1 MGARASMPP
10 PASTTVLKGCRVL
23 VVEDEA
29 LIAMMLEDV
38 LREAGAEVLTAATL
52 GEALRLV
59 EAATAG
65 HGGGLGAAVL
75 DIDLAGEKVLP
86 VADALARLGVPF
98 LFATGYDAG
107 CDRGGHAAAPLL
119 RKPYD
124 PLDLIAALAA
134 LLRGEVPPQ
143 AREVRPAPA
152 SGLPLGGGQ
161 TSDRG
166 SVRHPVTGPR

>member
-1 MGARASMPP
+1 MAAHTFAPP
-10 PASTTVLKGCRVL
+10 PASALPEGSRVL

-29 LIAMMLEDV
+29 LVAMLVEDE
-38 LREAGAEVLTAATL
+38 LREAGAEVRVAATL

-59 EAATAG
+59 GAAAG
-65 HGGGLGAAVL
+65 EGCGPDAAVL
-75 DIDLAGEKVLP
+75 DIGLGAESALP

-98 LFATGYDAG
+98 VFATGYGEDH
-107 CDRGGHAAAPLL
+107 DRGGHAAAPLL

>member
-1 MGARASMPP
+1 MGARASTPP
-10 PASTTVLKGCRVL
+10 PASPTVLKGRRVL

-59 EAATAG
+59 EAAAAG

-75 DIDLAGEKVLP
+75 DIDLAGERVLP

-107 CDRGGHAAAPLL
+107 CGRGRHAAVPVLH
-119 RKPYD
+119 KPFD
-124 PLDLIAALAA
+124 PHDLIAALEA
-134 LLRGEVPPQ
+134 LMPRAPPRP
-143 AREVRPAPA
+143 REPGPAP
-152 SGLPLGGGQ
+152 SGGTSLGGKEPDG
-161 TSDRG
+161 DG
-166 SVRHPVTGPR
+166 VLHPAMASR